1 VTDRRQRSRHQ
12 LVIEV
17 LDAVSRTRALT
28 DAESEHLEWAINR
41 EGRLERRDDL
51 STGFAHKPVHG
62 KPTSHAFDMPVS
74 SVQNR

>member
-1 VTDRRQRSRHQ
+1 MAAFVHYRRSRHR

-41 EGRLERRDDL
+41 EREIEMSRPMLMRLE
-51 STGFAHKPVHG
+51 A
-62 KPTSHAFDMPVS
+62 
-74 SVQNR
+74 